1 LFLAYP
7 NAFTAKDTL
16 IGIERED
23 GETVIDGK
31 VSFEPSESVCL
42 YFDTQV
48 FSDLQEFTGTA
59 F

>member
-7 NAFTAKDTL
+7 NTFPAKDTL

-23 GETVIDGK
+23 GEAVIDGK
-31 VSFEPSESVCL
+31 VPFELPKSVCL

-48 FSDLQEFTGTA
+48 FSNLQEFTRTA

>member
-7 NAFTAKDTL
+7 DTFTAKDAL

-23 GETVIDGK
+23 GKAVIDGK
-31 VSFEPSESVCL
+31 VSFELPESVCL
-42 YFDTQV
+42 HFDTQV
-48 FSDLQEFTGTA
+48 FGNLQEFTGAA